1 MENHTPENRAFV
13 KTLMTQVLRSV
24 LLVVFV
30 ASFGFGVA
38 VKTQPAESKAIEKP
52 LTQVGAWD
60 LIAAM
65 NVWRTSNGLPALI
78 EDGTINA
85 VAQGTAQIMAD
96 QNLSWHIGN
105 VAGRLQGAGY
115 GGGKKV
121 YATENFA
128 MASSGGSIDQIMMM
142 WADPDHMLPA
152 TNPSYCH
159 VGAGVAT
166 ASNGFVYYVLQAAYV
181 AGEACTGSY
190 SPPGGTD
197 PGSPGTGF
205 VPGIV
210 TPVELAEPNEKG
222 IYTHIVKPGQA
233 FWAIAV
239 AYNTTI
245 KNLRSWN
252 GLSESYILRIGDE
265 LIILGPDAE
274 GYVPPP
280 KLDEVKISTPQA
292 DGRVVHEVQAYE
304 YLGKIAAAYGV
315 TVQQILDLNNI
326 KESTPLGIGWELMI
340 VPSNHTP
347 TPTEP
352 PLTPIERLTPAADG
366 KYYHI
371 VGEGAALEGIANL
384 YGISVADLMS
394 WNGLNE
400 QSVIYPGDKLLL
412 NVTPPPTI
420 TPTLAPVTPSP
431 TATITP
437 TATKSPTATPA
448 PTIEPTATMTV
459 TQKVNSGMKSAWLPI
474 AAGAATAGAVFLLL
488 RHLRSGKTPKNES

>member
-1 MENHTPENRAFV
+1 MTNRTS
-13 KTLMTQVLRSV
+13 KKRLTLHSTNNKICLGFMA
-24 LLVVFV
+24 LLLLSLVFGLV
-30 ASFGFGVA
+30 P
-38 VKTQPAESKAIEKP
+38 KTQTVEAKAIERP

-152 TNPSYCH
+152 TNPNYCH

-181 AGEACTGSY
+181 AGEACSGSY
-190 SPPGGTD
+190 TPPGGGQPGG
-197 PGSPGTGF
+197 PGSGF
-205 VPGIV
+205 VPGII
-210 TPVELAEPNEKG
+210 TPVELVEPNEQG

-233 FWAIAV
+233 FWSIAV

-245 KNLRSWN
+245 KNLRAWN
-252 GLSESYILRIGDE
+252 NLSESYVLRIGDE
-265 LIILGPDAE
+265 IIILGPDAE

-280 KLDEVKISTPQA
+280 KYGEVKISPPEA
-292 DGRVVHEVQAYE
+292 DGRVVHVVQAYE
-304 YLGKIAAAYGV
+304 YLGKIAGAYGV
-315 TVQQILDLNNI
+315 SVQQILDLNNI
-326 KESTPLGIGWELMI
+326 KETTPLGIGWELVI
-340 VPSNHTP
+340 VGSKYTP

-366 KYYHI
+366 KYYHV

-384 YGISVADLMS
+384 YGISLADLMA

-400 QSVIYPGDKLLL
+400 RSVIYPGDKLLL

-420 TPTLAPVTPSP
+420 TPTFTPVTPSP

-437 TATKSPTATPA
+437 TPTDSPT
-448 PTIEPTATMTV
+448 PTLVPTQVETLEHEAEAKT
-459 TQKVNSGMKSAWLPI
+459 KANLSGVWLI
-474 AAGAATAGAVFLLL
+474 IGAGLSTGVAVFLFLQQL
-488 RHLRSGKTPKNES
+488 RKRKKDESKKK